1 MAAELAVA
9 GAATRRNAKV
19 LALVGTGHFFAHFY
33 VIVLPPLFPL
43 LRDELAVSYAAL
55 GLLLTMPSLATMV
68 LQTPVGFLVDR
79 CGARWPLVIGLGL
92 MSAAV
97 AAAGFFATGYWTLF
111 VLMILKGVG
120 NSVFHPADY
129 AILAA
134 RIEHRRLGRAFSVHT
149 FAGHLGWAVAPG
161 TVVSLT
167 ALWSWQAALAITG
180 LCGLVVTLVIAAHG
194 RELDA
199 PAGDADPGAAP
210 REAAQGP
217 EAPPGR
223 AGFALLFSAPML
235 LFFLYMVMAAVA
247 SAGLNGFTVTAL
259 VNLHGVG
266 LTAANTALTALLIA
280 SALGVLLGGWLAD
293 RTRRHDL
300 VLVAGFCLAAAVLML
315 IGLLSLPIA
324 GVVAA
329 LALVGLAQGAIRPSR
344 DMMVRA
350 IAPAGAVGT
359 VFGWV
364 TTGMFVG
371 AALAPV
377 FFGWLIDRSL
387 ERWVFILAALAM
399 LLALAA
405 ALLGNRRAQ
414 RALGGGRG
422 PVRKQ

>member
-1 MAAELAVA
+1 M
-9 GAATRRNAKV
+9 
-19 LALVGTGHFFAHFY
+19 VGTGHFFAHFS
-33 VIVLPPLFPL
+33 VIVLRPLFPL

-55 GLLLTMPSLATMV
+55 GLLLTMPSLVTMV

-79 CGARWPLVIGLGL
+79 FGARWPLVIGLGI

-97 AAAGFFATGYWTLF
+97 AAAGFATGYWALF
-111 VLMILKGVG
+111 VLMIFMGIG

-134 RIEHRRLGRAFSVHT
+134 RIEHRRLGRAFSLHT

-161 TVVSLT
+161 TMVFLT

-180 LCGLVVTLVIAAHG
+180 LCGLVVTLVMAAHG

-199 PAGDADPGAAP
+199 PAAP
-210 REAAQGP
+210 KGAAQGP

-223 AGFALLFSAPML
+223 AGLALLFSAPML

-266 LTAANTALTALLIA
+266 LTAANTALTALLIT

-300 VLVAGFCLAAAVLML
+300 VLVAGFCLAAAVLVL

-329 LALVGLAQGAIRPSR
+329 MALVGLAQGAIRPSR

-399 LLALAA
+399 LLALVA

-414 RALGGGRG
+414 QARGGGRE
-422 PVRKQ
+422 PVSKSPS

>member
-1 MAAELAVA
+1 MTAELAAA
-9 GAATRRNAKV
+9 GAAPRRTAKV
-19 LALVGTGHFFAHFY
+19 LVLVGTGHFFAHFY

-79 CGARWPLVIGLGL
+79 FGARWPLVIGLGI

-97 AAAGFFATGYWTLF
+97 AAAGFANGYWALF
-111 VLMILKGVG
+111 VLMILMGVG

-134 RIEHRRLGRAFSVHT
+134 RIEHRRLGRAFSLHT
-149 FAGHLGWAVAPG
+149 FAGHLGWAVAPA
-161 TVVSLT
+161 TVVFLT

-180 LCGLVVTLVIAAHG
+180 LCGLVVTLVMAVHG
-194 RELDA
+194 RELEI
-199 PAGDADPGAAP
+199 PAAP
-210 REAAQGP
+210 KEAAQGP

-235 LFFLYMVMAAVA
+235 LFFLYMVMAGVA
-247 SAGLNGFTVTAL
+247 TGGLNGFTVTAL

-266 LTAANTALTALLIA
+266 LTAANAALTALLVA

-300 VLVAGFCLAAAVLML
+300 VLVAGFCLAAAVLVL

-329 LALVGLAQGAIRPSR
+329 MALVGLAQGAIRPSR

-371 AALAPV
+371 SALAPV
-377 FFGWLIDRSL
+377 FFGWLIDRRL
-387 ERWVFILAALAM
+387 ESWVFILAAFAM

-405 ALLGNRRAQ
+405 ALLGNRQAQ
-414 RALGGGRG
+414 RPRGGARE
-422 PVRKQ
+422 PSQNQ